1 MENSRQEILELL
13 GKGKITAVE
22 AAEMLAA
29 VGREPVA
36 EKAPEPEPVKAE
48 IPVEEEPMPVAE
60 IKKSSG
66 GDPRWL
72 RIRVRNLQTGKNKV
86 SVNLPLGMFR
96 FGLGMAQ
103 KFSGGLI
110 DFDIDDMLA
119 AIQQQG
125 DGVLVDVQDE
135 DGNEHVQIVVG

>member
-29 VGREPVA
+29 VGRE
-36 EKAPEPEPVKAE
+36 KAPEPEPVKAE
-48 IPVEEEPMPVAE
+48 IPVEEEAVTTAT
-60 IKKSSG
+60 IKKSNG
-66 GDPRWL
+66 GDPQWL

-103 KFSGGLI
+103 KFSGGFI
-110 DFDIDDMLA
+110 DFNLDDMLA
-119 AIQQQG
+119 TMQHQG

-135 DGNEHVQIVVG
+135 EGNEHVQIVVG

>member
-29 VGREPVA
+29 VGREPVK

-48 IPVEEEPMPVAE
+48 IPVEEEPMPAAS
-60 IKKSSG
+60 KKSNGS
-66 GDPRWL
+66 DPRWL

-103 KFSGGLI
+103 KFSGGLF

-119 AIQQQG
+119 TIQQQG

>member
-29 VGREPVA
+29 VGREPVQ

-48 IPVEEEPMPVAE
+48 IPVEEEPVPAAR
-60 IKKSSG
+60 KKSNGS
-66 GDPRWL
+66 DPRWL
-72 RIRVRNLQTGKNKV
+72 RIRVRNLQTSKNKV

-119 AIQQQG
+119 TIQQQG

>member
-29 VGREPVA
+29 VGREPVK

-48 IPVEEEPMPVAE
+48 IPVEEEPMPAAS
-60 IKKSSG
+60 KKSNGS
-66 GDPRWL
+66 DPRWL

-119 AIQQQG
+119 MIQQQG